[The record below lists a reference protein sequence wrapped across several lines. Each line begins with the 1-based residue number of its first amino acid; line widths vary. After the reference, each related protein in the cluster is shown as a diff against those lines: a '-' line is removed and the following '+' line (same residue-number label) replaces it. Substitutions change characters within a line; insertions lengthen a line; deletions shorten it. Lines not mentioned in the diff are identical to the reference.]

1 MMAFLATY
9 ALSAIVIDCVGVQA
23 VYSID
28 SAGLEA
34 FKGALKCKTW
44 IKYTIC

>member
-1 MMAFLATY
+1 MAFLAAY
-9 ALSAIVIDCVGVQA
+9 AFRAIVIDCVGVQA

-28 SAGLEA
+28 ATGLEA

-44 IKYTIC
+44 IENTIC